1 VDSIGLQINGFMDN
15 LYQKLNKKLDTLT
28 KQTQPTHNNENNT
41 HSFHS
46 RIVNLTPSMN
56 WLIHHES
63 HYMPPDLVSLCTA
76 HDTYAILG

>member
-1 VDSIGLQINGFMDN
+1 MDN

-46 RIVNLTPSMN
+46 RIVNLTKIK
-56 WLIHHES
+56 LINEQIKTLTLG
-63 HYMPPDLVSLCTA
+63 PN
-76 HDTYAILG
+76 YAVEKNQNSTLTFRHRASSI